1 MKAPFAIVPINN
13 AVVRVL
19 DAAGENVAVMPT
31 RPATRLVVLVN
42 TIPTL
47 INTLKALSVTAWN
60 AGNADLIDLACT
72 GECAVRNIDPSFAL
86 IDFLRTTEIV
96 DLEDLCHNN
105 DTWAE
110 RFRRYDAQAKE
121 DFAMYAWLEQ
131 QGKLPA
137 PNRIGPATVRK
148 YHAARRETP

>member
-47 INTLKALSVTAWN
+47 INTLKALSVAAWN

-86 IDFLRTTEIV
+86 IDFLRTTELV
-96 DLEDLCHNN
+96 GLEESSL
-105 DTWAE
+105 
-110 RFRRYDAQAKE
+110 
-121 DFAMYAWLEQ
+121 YAAAL
-131 QGKLPA
+131 GTCDCSPA
-137 PNRIGPATVRK
+137 APSAGVEGVPG
-148 YHAARRETP
+148 